1 MSLGLF
7 GTIVLDKIDTV
18 AMDADYNTEYAEHAR
33 FGAKP
38 LLQGVG
44 DSLIEKRLHFEFHI
58 DNGDPQTRLDSLQ
71 TMRSNL
77 KAGELVMGGRH
88 LGWYVITQLT
98 VTNKWLSDDGRPL
111 WLGVNVTLKEYVG
124 NTDKKPNAVAVA
136 TGSEPIN
143 SQAVSPAVQLNS
155 VNPTSQN
162 LAQTVTALMQSQSQA
177 VLLEQQAMMAE
188 GVSSGAMGYLTK
200 DLGSSMAGFVESS
213 QSVLDRLT
221 SEPLLDN
228 LTMAD
233 CRSLVAQAKAVKD
246 LLNNPSASQNL
257 PIVLGQV
264 KSVATMGKAL
274 FGDMTAKIAKN
285 NVMMM
290 LR

>member
-18 AMDADYNTEYAEHAR
+18 SMDGDYTTEYAEHAR

-44 DSLIEKRLHFEFHI
+44 DNLIDKRLHFELHI

-71 TMRSNL
+71 TMRSNRQ
-77 KAGELVMGGRH
+77 AGELVIGGRLH
-88 LGWYVITQLT
+88 GWFVITQLT
-98 VTNKWLSDDGRPL
+98 VTHKWLSDDGKPL
-111 WLGVNVTLKEYVG
+111 WLSVAMALKEYVG

-143 SQAVSPAVQLNS
+143 SQAVSPALQLNS
-155 VNPTSQN
+155 VNPTLQN

-188 GVSSGAMGYLTK
+188 GVSEGAIGYLTK
-200 DLGSSMAGFVESS
+200 DLGSSMAGFVGIS
-213 QSVLDRLT
+213 QSVVDRL
-221 SEPLLDN
+221 SNQSLLDN

-233 CRSLVAQAKAVKD
+233 CQSLVAQAKAVKGLFD
-246 LLNNPSASQNL
+246 KPITAQDI

-274 FGDMTAKIAKN
+274 FGDVTAKIAKN
-285 NVMMM
+285 NVMLM

>member
-7 GTIVLDKIDTV
+7 GTILLDKIDTT
-18 AMDADYNTEYAEHAR
+18 AMDSDYNTEYAEHAR

-98 VTNKWLSDDGRPL
+98 VTEKWLSDDGRPL

-143 SQAVSPAVQLNS
+143 SQAVSPAVQLNAT
-155 VNPTSQN
+155 NATSQN

-188 GVSSGAMGYLTK
+188 GVSDGAMGYLTK
-200 DLGSSMAGFVESS
+200 DLGSSMTGFVGSS

-221 SEPLLDN
+221 NNSLLDN
-228 LTMAD
+228 VMMAD
-233 CRSLVAQAKAVKD
+233 CRSLVAQAKAVKGLFD
-246 LLNNPSASQNL
+246 KSITVQDMPV
-257 PIVLGQV
+257 VLGQV

-274 FGDMTAKIAKN
+274 FGDMTTKIAKN
-285 NVMMM
+285 NVMLM

>member
-18 AMDADYNTEYAEHAR
+18 AMDGDYNTEYAEHAR

-71 TMRSNL
+71 AMRSNL

-200 DLGSSMAGFVESS
+200 DLGSSMAGFVDSS

-221 SEPLLDN
+221 GEPLLDN

-233 CRSLVAQAKAVKD
+233 CRSLVAQAKAVKGLFD
-246 LLNNPSASQNL
+246 KSINAQDM

-274 FGDMTAKIAKN
+274 FGDMSTKIAKN
-285 NVMMM
+285 NVMLM

>member
-7 GTIVLDKIDTV
+7 GTIILDKIDTT
-18 AMDADYNTEYAEHAR
+18 AMDGDYNTEYAEHAR

-58 DNGDPQTRLDSLQ
+58 DNGDPQSRLDSLQ
-71 TMRSNL
+71 AMRSNL

-111 WLGVNVTLKEYVG
+111 WLSVNVTLKEYVG

-188 GVSSGAMGYLTK
+188 SVNSGAMGYLMK
-200 DLGSSMAGFVESS
+200 DLGSSMAGFVNSS
-213 QSVLDRLT
+213 QSVLDKLT
-221 SEPLLDN
+221 GKPLLDN
-228 LTMAD
+228 VAMAD
-233 CRSLVAQAKAVKD
+233 CRSLIAQAKAVKGLFD
-246 LLNNPSASQNL
+246 KSITVQDM

-264 KSVATMGKAL
+264 KSMATMGKAL

-285 NVMMM
+285 NVMLM

>member
-7 GTIVLDKIDTV
+7 GDIILDKTDTV
-18 AMDADYNTEYAEHAR
+18 AMDSDYNTEYAEHAR

-44 DSLIEKRLHFEFHI
+44 DSLTEKRLHFEFHI

-71 TMRSNL
+71 AMRSNL

-98 VTNKWLSDDGRPL
+98 VTEKWLSDDGRPL

-143 SQAVSPAVQLNS
+143 SQAVSPAVQLGKT
-155 VNPTSQN
+155 NPTTQN
-162 LAQTVTALMQSQSQA
+162 LAQAVTALMQSQSQA
-177 VLLEQQAMMAE
+177 VLLEQQAMMAD
-188 GVSSGAMGYLTK
+188 GVSSGAMRYLTK
-200 DLGSSMAGFVESS
+200 DLGLSMAGFVDSS

-221 SEPLLDN
+221 DEPLLDN

-233 CRSLVAQAKAVKD
+233 CHSLVAQAKAVKD

>member
-18 AMDADYNTEYAEHAR
+18 AMDGDYNTEYAEHAR

-44 DSLIEKRLHFEFHI
+44 DSLIEKRLHFEFHT

-162 LAQTVTALMQSQSQA
+162 LAQTITALMQSQSQA

-200 DLGSSMAGFVESS
+200 DLGSSMAGFVDSS

-221 SEPLLDN
+221 GEPLLDN
-228 LTMAD
+228 LMVAN

-257 PIVLGQV
+257 PIVLRQV

-274 FGDMTAKIAKN
+274 FGDMTTKIAKN
-285 NVMMM
+285 NVMLM